1 MAINAPEGIPESFEE
16 HAAIMFDLQT
26 VAYQADLTRV
36 ITFMLSREAS
46 QRTYPQVDV
55 SEPHHNISHHGNDP
69 AKKAMNARINLYH
82 ATLFSKYIE
91 KMKNT
96 PDGDG
101 SLLDH
106 SMIFYGGGMGDG
118 NAHATD
124 PLPLVAIGGM
134 VGTGHRH
141 LLQPPKT
148 PVANLWIGVADKF
161 GVNVEHLGNSN
172 GVSI

>member
-1 MAINAPEGIPESFEE
+1 
-16 HAAIMFDLQT
+16 
-26 VAYQADLTRV
+26 
-36 ITFMLSREAS
+36 
-46 QRTYPQVDV
+46 
-55 SEPHHNISHHGNDP
+55 
-69 AKKAMNARINLYH
+69 MNARINLYH

-91 KMKNT
+91 KLKNT

-101 SLLDH
+101 SILDH

-161 GVNVEHLGNSN
+161 GVSVEHLGNSN
-172 GVSI
+172 GVVTI